1 MIINPYNEILYNA
14 AAEVYS
20 LVWKD
25 VYDMLVNLCLDF
37 KLEKV
42 SKLHV

>member
-1 MIINPYNEILYNA
+1 MKYYIAIKNA

-25 VYDMLVNLCLDF
+25 VYDTLVNLCLDF